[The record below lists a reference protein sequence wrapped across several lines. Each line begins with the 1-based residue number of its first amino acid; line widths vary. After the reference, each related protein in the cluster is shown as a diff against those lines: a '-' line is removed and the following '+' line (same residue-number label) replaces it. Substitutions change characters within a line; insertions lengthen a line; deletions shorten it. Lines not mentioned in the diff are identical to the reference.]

1 MYCAQSVTCTQSIP
15 VFQSEGKKLGDPVV
29 YKTAI
34 TGTEP
39 NYDAVCLAAQ
49 QAGANGVLT
58 GQVGIVNIRI
68 AAGCEQQ
75 GYKPIWITQGTG
87 YGADEATAPQPGIS
101 TEMWA
106 EFDDVPQFANTPQNK
121 AENAA
126 LNKYYPGL
134 NKNSEL
140 YLEEDSQVWDGGLLL
155 AAAVKA
161 SGLTATQTPSPAEIL
176 KGLNSL
182 KDNTLEGQAPPLTFK
197 AGHGHV
203 IDCWYT
209 AKVVDGVPKL
219 VNSRKYLPPRDFRA
233 EHDGGSGGPFTL
245 ALSSNSDTHGATRS
259 SWSRWILGLGLTSR
273 G

>member
-209 AKVVDGVPKL
+209 ARVINGVPK
-219 VNSRKYLPPRDFRA
+219 VENGGKYSCP
-233 EHDGGSGGPFTL
+233 
-245 ALSSNSDTHGATRS
+245 
-259 SWSRWILGLGLTSR
+259 
-273 G
+273 